1 MNSPAR
7 RRWAVI
13 LTALAATVAAI
24 FYPVDEAFPEQAR
37 ANAPAPK
44 TVAPSALVNVNE
56 TPANTPW
63 IASDE
68 NPFAPRA
75 WEPPSPPPSAQTREV
90 QTVEIAQA
98 PAEQPPPPL
107 PYTFLGQMQND
118 GEQILYLGRSDQ
130 VLLARKGDVLES
142 SYKVVEVSS
151 TQVEFESVQSGI
163 RQALPI
169 PAQ

>member
-1 MNSPAR
+1 
-7 RRWAVI
+7 
-13 LTALAATVAAI
+13 
-24 FYPVDEAFPEQAR
+24 
-37 ANAPAPK
+37 
-44 TVAPSALVNVNE
+44 
-56 TPANTPW
+56 
-63 IASDE
+63 
-68 NPFAPRA
+68 
-75 WEPPSPPPSAQTREV
+75 
-90 QTVEIAQA
+90 
-98 PAEQPPPPL
+98 
-107 PYTFLGQMQND
+107 MQND